1 MRFFIPINGSA
12 VCNITEKDENG
23 FEEIPLFVEYS
34 SSNHEIVKV
43 NNSGLMEWASRGTC
57 TITGVAKVGD
67 EQTISVSFKI
77 EAE

>member
-12 VCNITEKDENG
+12 ICNMIEKDENG
-23 FEEIPLFVEYS
+23 VEEIPLFVEYI
-34 SSNHEIVKV
+34 SSNPEIVKV

-67 EQTISVSFKI
+67 EQTISASFEI